1 MGNENIQKI
10 DLRGIDWNK
19 LTVEEFHKLSKEYD
33 ERDAALKKTKKRKSR
48 DQKGEQPFVVH
59 GKVYMVKN
67 IVIEKYKKMKSE
79 KSRQKLL
86 NTIMMTAPLVEEI

>member
-1 MGNENIQKI
+1 MENNIQKI

-33 ERDAALKKTKKRKSR
+33 ERDAALKKTKKRKPR
-48 DQKGEQPFVVH
+48 DQKGEMPFVVN
-59 GKVYMVKN
+59 GKAYMVKN
-67 IVIEKYKKMKSE
+67 ILIEKYKKMKSE

-86 NTIMMTAPLVEEI
+86 DTIISTASPVEEI